1 MTRSGPDDLDRP
13 LWVVALV
20 SLSFWAIFTVLATT
34 RALVRTGSPF
44 RPESVVFDGAMV
56 LLSATA
62 GVAMRPLLVRISRLP
77 PAAQLASCALL
88 VASISSG
95 FEFLVRGL
103 FTVMGGSNTVDT
115 LTPRAIVVAGL
126 FWMAPFSLWTALNLA
141 DIHQAEARRR
151 ERRLAALQAEAQAAQ
166 LRALR
171 YQVNPHFLHNT
182 LNAIAALILD
192 RRPDEAERVVLGLSR
207 FFRASLASDP
217 LQDVTLAD
225 EVALQRLYLDIEKV
239 RFEDFLT
246 VEIDV
251 PEPAGHALLPA
262 MILQPLV
269 ENALKH
275 GLRGPGRPMRL
286 RLSARVADERLAV
299 QVADDG
305 RGSAAPG
312 EAGGGVG
319 LRNVANRLAARF
331 PGRASVDV
339 DADASG
345 FRVTLSMP
353 YEVAA

>member
-1 MTRSGPDDLDRP
+1 MKRERPDDLDSP
-13 LWVVALV
+13 LWAIALA
-20 SLSFWAIFTVLATT
+20 SLGFWAIFTLLATT
-34 RALVRTGSPF
+34 RAVVKSGEPF
-44 RPESVVFDGAMV
+44 FATSIIFDGAMV
-56 LLSATA
+56 LLSAAA
-62 GVAMRPLLVRISRLP
+62 GVAMRPALVRLARLP
-77 PAAQLASCALL
+77 PAPQIAGASLMV
-88 VASISSG
+88 VAIAAV
-95 FEFLVRGL
+95 FEFPVRTMFEL
-103 FTVMGGSNTVDT
+103 MGGKNTVHL
-115 LTPRAIVVAGL
+115 LTPKLMVVIAL
-126 FWMAPFSLWTALNLA
+126 FWLAPFSLWTALNLA
-141 DIHQAEARRR
+141 HIHQAEARRR

-182 LNAIAALILD
+182 LNAIATLIMD
-192 RRPDEAERVVLGLSR
+192 GRSDEAERLVLGLSR

-217 LQDVTLAD
+217 MQDVTLAE
-225 EVALQRLYLDIEKV
+225 EVSLQRLYLDIERV
-239 RFEDFLT
+239 RFDDFLS

-251 PEPAGHALLPA
+251 PHGAGQALLPA

-299 QVADDG
+299 EVADDG
-305 RGSAAPG
+305 QGSRAV
-312 EAGGGVG
+312 GGGGGIG

-339 DADASG
+339 NADAAG

-353 YEVAA
+353 YEAAA